1 MTKLVCTGLG
11 ATLLLFSTYIPTAL
25 AQLYVLGGDAEATP
39 SSTPSAD
46 VLALISTAQLCSC
59 TAHFYDG
66 WAPGH
71 CSGDPSCDPAPTTT
85 LTTTNDFTSTP
96 TYSPVAGGTSSI
108 CLPATR
114 RGRAREQ
121 TQSREWEW
129 GSGSPN
135 FSLCEVNRCDA

>member
-1 MTKLVCTGLG
+1 MGKLVCTGLG

-108 CLPATR
+108 SWGAQDAASGCRVRCLVA
-114 RGRAREQ
+114 
-121 TQSREWEW
+121 W
-129 GSGSPN
+129 GTDSPS
-135 FSLCEVNRCDA
+135 SLLNSPE